1 MQQRLLSHMALAAV
15 LLLAGC
21 GGSGGGGGSSTPSNP
36 PTTTTADYAK
46 SWVCVVDGD
55 AYATITFGSTGTMTA
70 NSNTEFV
77 SGSVTPTAGAT
88 CSITEVT
95 SSTPPGGGA
104 AVTITTTYTGT
115 LASDTNTMYGTY
127 AWSGGGSS
135 GTGKWCATVQ
145 GQPYLTNADLAASWT
160 VSTDGSSYASF
171 TFDSTGAMTAN
182 TNTDYVA
189 GSGSVSFIGGL
200 GLRII
205 EQTRYTPPGGT
216 LTTVNS
222 VYTGTA
228 NSAKDALT
236 GTYRSAA
243 GSNQQTGI
251 WTAAKVPA
259 GPG

>member
-1 MQQRLLSHMALAAV
+1 MQHHVIVLVIAALFM
-15 LLLAGC
+15 LAGC
-21 GGSGGGGGSSTPSNP
+21 SGGGGGSSSAPSNP

-46 SWVCVVDGD
+46 AWVFVVDGD
-55 AYATITFGSTGTMTA
+55 GYATITFTSTGTMSA

-88 CSITEVT
+88 FSITEVT

-104 AVTITTTYTGT
+104 AVTITTIYTGT
-115 LASDTNTMYGTY
+115 LATDKNTMFGTY
-127 AWSGGGSS
+127 SWSGGGSS

-145 GQPYLTNADLAASWT
+145 GQPYLTNADLAAVWA

-182 TNTDYVA
+182 TNADYVT
-189 GSGSVSFIGGL
+189 GSGSVIFTGGL
-200 GLRII
+200 GLRIV

-222 VYTGTA
+222 VYVGTA
-228 NSAKDALT
+228 NTAMDSLSGSYT
-236 GTYRSAA
+236 SLA
-243 GSNQQTGI
+243 GSNHQTGT